1 MADEYRTL
9 LNRLNADRPA
19 PLITGRIA
27 AIMNNPADMTA
38 LRNRLTSLYREMGA
52 SEYSGEA
59 LIALGDITDANDIDA
74 CRTTKELID
83 GFLAKYPSYIRAAN
97 LRNILA
103 SLIRKRA
110 EIDVRTLVVP
120 GQPLH
125 FDATSFNTPAVT
137 VTLYR
142 LPASR
147 DTDRNEYCDLPDGKI
162 PPTFKAVG
170 SRKLTFPG
178 TAPFKTS
185 VSDSITVDLPGCYIL
200 VAEAPGMQRESNPR
214 IIRATS
220 LAAGALTYGPSTR
233 PWW

>member
-1 MADEYRTL
+1 
-9 LNRLNADRPA
+9 
-19 PLITGRIA
+19 
-27 AIMNNPADMTA
+27 MNNPADMTA

-137 VTLYR
+137 VTSI
-142 LPASR
+142 A
-147 DTDRNEYCDLPDGKI
+147 C
-162 PPTFKAVG
+162 PP
-170 SRKLTFPG
+170 
-178 TAPFKTS
+178 
-185 VSDSITVDLPGCYIL
+185 
-200 VAEAPGMQRESNPR
+200 
-214 IIRATS
+214 RATPTVTS
-220 LAAGALTYGPSTR
+220 IATFLTERFLPPSR
-233 PWW
+233 L